1 MAKKRAA
8 MTLPKRLRQARGE
21 LSRRALSELI
31 GYSPTMILKYE
42 YGHIPKAIQYFEALT
57 KARGTSPTWLLLGKG
72 PEGLADALRPTPLD
86 AELLAEVWEAVQRAH
101 AEAGQTPH
109 IRDLAATAAEIYDDL
124 ITLPPNRR
132 PARLKAAVA
141 ALKAEAGGGA

>member
-1 MAKKRAA
+1 
-8 MTLPKRLRQARGE
+8 MTLPKRLRQARGK
-21 LSRRALSELI
+21 LSRRALAELI
-31 GYSPTMILKYE
+31 GYSEEMILKYE
-42 YGHIPKAIQYFEALT
+42 HGRIPKGVQFLEAFS

-72 PEGLADALRPTPLD
+72 PEGLKDALRPNPLD

-109 IRDLAATAAEIYDDL
+109 VRSLAATAAAIYDEL
-124 ITLPPNRR
+124 ITVAANRR

-141 ALKAEAGGGA
+141 AIKADAGGGA

>member
-1 MAKKRAA
+1 

-21 LSRRALSELI
+21 LSRRALAELI

-42 YGHIPKAIQYFEALT
+42 YGRIPKAIRFLEALT

-72 PEGLADALRPTPLD
+72 AEGLKDALRPTPLD
-86 AELLAEVWEAVQRAH
+86 AELLAQVWEAVQRAY

-109 IRDLAATAAEIYDDL
+109 VRSLAATAAGIYDEL
-124 ITLPPNRR
+124 ITLRPNRR

-141 ALKAEAGGGA
+141 ALKADAGGGA

>member
-1 MAKKRAA
+1 M
-8 MTLPKRLRQARGE
+8 MLPKRLRQARGK

-31 GYSPTMILKYE
+31 GYSEEMILKYE
-42 YGHIPKAIQYFEALT
+42 HGRIPKGVQFIAAFS

-72 PEGLADALRPTPLD
+72 PERLTDALRPTPLD
-86 AELLAEVWEAVQRAH
+86 ADLLAEVWEAVQRAH

-109 IRDLAATAAEIYDDL
+109 VRSLAATAAAIYDEL
-124 ITLPPNRR
+124 IALKPNRR

-141 ALKAEAGGGA
+141 ALKTDAGSGG